1 MEKLVAERDTLRK
14 QLGRAKSAATR
25 ANKELEA
32 AHKEKTAVATP
43 AEDNAGLMAAL
54 AAAAEMGQELNTA
67 RVEAQLC
74 GEEAMRLQTELEKE
88 KTKQKERAVRA
99 SKPDLGR
106 GAGRANA
113 AGQLELK
120 EAHAATRAA
129 AARAKAAV
137 AALRD
142 EKARSAAFEAELAQ
156 ARTEVAR
163 ACESARRR
171 TAEAEARATEAAE
184 ARALEARAHTELVQ
198 VQHRQA
204 SEKRHVTAQQLQ
216 QDMPQPRTADRTKR
230 TSPRGRTATNCNT
243 AGAARDG
250 FTSQVLRDLQHRR
263 AARQDWRPTPAPRS
277 AAAGHTKREESLE
290 DFVNATRKLASALA
304 TPAPRR

>member
-14 QLGRAKSAATR
+14 QLGRAKSAAMR

-32 AHKEKTAVATP
+32 AHKEKIAVATP

-74 GEEAMRLQTELEKE
+74 GEEVMRLQAELEKE
-88 KTKQKERAVRA
+88 KTKQKERAARA

-142 EKARSAAFEAELAQ
+142 EKARSAALEAELAQ

-204 SEKRHVTAQQLQ
+204 SEKRHVAAQQLQ
-216 QDMPQPRTADRTKR
+216 QDIPQPRTADRTKR
-230 TSPRGRTATNCNT
+230 SSPRGRTATK
-243 AGAARDG
+243 AIGAARDG